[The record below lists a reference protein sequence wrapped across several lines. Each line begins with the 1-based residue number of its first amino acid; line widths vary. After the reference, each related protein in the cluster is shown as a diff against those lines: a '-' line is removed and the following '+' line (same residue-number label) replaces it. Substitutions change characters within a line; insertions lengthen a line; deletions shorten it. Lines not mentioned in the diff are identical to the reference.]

1 MYQPIV
7 YAAGLT
13 DERAQHY
20 EHQWFICDQHYQ
32 LIPKEAIEKKLTQL
46 KCSIYTG
53 CLRLRAPGMLMLEL
67 LLDVVEDDD
76 SVRCQALVGTQK
88 IAAINEGELVNTWF
102 SRFLGRPSMCLKV
115 DPLVKQ
121 AIHWP

>member
-1 MYQPIV
+1 
-7 YAAGLT
+7 
-13 DERAQHY
+13 
-20 EHQWFICDQHYQ
+20 
-32 LIPKEAIEKKLTQL
+32 
-46 KCSIYTG
+46 
-53 CLRLRAPGMLMLEL
+53 
-67 LLDVVEDDD
+67 VVEDDD